1 MARFATTTFVMRHFR
16 QIKGSSS
23 FVNPIWWLLLENPVV
38 QRFSWKSFSEKCLKC
53 LQQNTCHEV
62 LFLVELQACIFIKK
76 DSIASVFLRNFQT
89 SCSVQTPVN
98 GYFWSCTWFLEISST
113 SLSILSHLIP
123 HNLSIVFYY
132 VMQEKKWNFWFHYL
146 CAIVG
151 LTKTFRESKLKKS
164 NDDKTPEMPTF
175 KTKMHESFLS
185 F

>member
-38 QRFSWKSFSEKCLKC
+38 QRFSWKSFSEKFLKC

-62 LFLVELQACIFIKK
+62 LFLVKLQACIFIKK
-76 DSIASVFLRNFQT
+76 DSIVSVFLRNYQ
-89 SCSVQTPVN
+89 SSYSVQTPVN

-123 HNLSIVFYY
+123 HNLPIVFYY

-151 LTKTFRESKLKKS
+151 LTK
-164 NDDKTPEMPTF
+164 NI
-175 KTKMHESFLS
+175 
-185 F
+185 